1 MLYWLVNQVLIFVV
15 YLVLQVAVTFELSM
29 FPYDVSTVMT
39 AILLVIICITVS
51 LPLIMPPRCMLMAVV
66 SMLLAIC

>member
-29 FPYDVSTVMT
+29 FPYNVSTVMT

-51 LPLIMPPRCMLMAVV
+51 LSLIMPPQCMLMAVV